1 MRALFGYLIAVAL
14 GLVSQF
20 LKDHSWLAAALLC
33 AALATAVLATLGLA
47 RDMGLG
53 ARLAAVLKRL
63 RLAPRGIEGFNS
75 GMPTKAAPPKKVPR
89 PAGPVGPMPVM
100 QKRPKDATGD
110 PVGGAAPSNPQGPS
124 NPE

>member
-1 MRALFGYLIAVAL
+1 MRALFGYLIAIAL

-20 LKDHSWLAAALLC
+20 LRDHSWLAAVLLC

-47 RDMGLG
+47 HDMGLA
-53 ARLAAVLKRL
+53 ARLAAVLRQL
-63 RLAPRGIEGFNS
+63 RPARQGMQGFDS

-100 QKRPKDATGD
+100 HKRPKDTRGD
-110 PVGGAAPSNPQGPS
+110 PIGGAAPSNPQGPS